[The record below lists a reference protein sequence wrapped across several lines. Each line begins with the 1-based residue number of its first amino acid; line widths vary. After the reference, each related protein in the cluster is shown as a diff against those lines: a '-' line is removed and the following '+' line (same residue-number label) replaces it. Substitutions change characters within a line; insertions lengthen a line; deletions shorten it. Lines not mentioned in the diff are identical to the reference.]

1 MPTSL
6 LSAAPLLLSTVFLL
20 MGVGLLHTHIALEG
34 RTLGFSVAMIGV
46 LTSAY
51 YAGFLVGTYTVP
63 RLTHRIGH
71 IRTFAFCTALVTL
84 VVLVQALDPA
94 YGVWLV
100 LRVLQGLL
108 LVGLYAIIESWLNAA
123 ADPAHR
129 SSVFAVYM
137 MVNLGASAAAQQFLR
152 IRGEG
157 FVLFCVVA
165 ILFCAASLP
174 VVASRQPQPH
184 IRSVPRVQIG
194 HLFRLAPTALVSAL
208 LSGLALGAFWGLLP
222 VYAAARGLALGDIG
236 TYVSVGIAGGVV
248 LQWPLGR
255 FSDRIDRRLA
265 LAAISA
271 VAALAALTNLFLPDA
286 GGIAALVAIFAFGGM
301 SFTLYPIAVAHLV
314 DYVHRD
320 ELLSASSTVL
330 LVNGIGSALGPVLAG
345 ALMGLLGPK
354 LLFVWFCVLDAVLA
368 AYAFHRFTRRKREVT
383 PDDNFVPLVNTG
395 PSSLDLY
402 TDADPAQDA
411 EPDAATPR

>member
-1 MPTSL
+1 MLTSL
-6 LSAAPLLLSTVFLL
+6 RTAIPLLLSTVFLL
-20 MGVGLLHTHIALEG
+20 MGVALLHSHIALEG

-71 IRTFAFCTALVTL
+71 IRTFAFCTAMVTL

-94 YGVWLV
+94 YRVWIV
-100 LRVLQGLL
+100 LRLLQGML
-108 LVGLYAIIESWLNAA
+108 LVGLYAIIESWLNAS

-129 SSVFAVYM
+129 STVFAVYM
-137 MVNLGASAAAQQFLR
+137 MVNLGASAVAQQFLR

-165 ILFCAASLP
+165 ILCCAASLP
-174 VVASRQPQPH
+174 VVTSRQPQPQ
-184 IRSVPRVQIG
+184 IRSVPRVRIA
-194 HLFRLAPTALVSAL
+194 HLFRLAPTALVSAF

-222 VYAAARGLALGDIG
+222 VYAAARGLDVGRIG
-236 TYVSVGIAGGVV
+236 TYVSAGIAGGVV

-265 LAAISA
+265 LSLIGAT
-271 VAALAALTNLFLPDA
+271 AALAALANLFLPSA
-286 GGIAALVAIFAFGGM
+286 GGGAAMAVIFAFGGM
-301 SFTLYPIAVAHLV
+301 SFTLYPISVAHLV
-314 DYVHRD
+314 DYVRRD

-330 LVNGIGSALGPVLAG
+330 LVNGTGSALGPLLAG
-345 ALMGLLGPK
+345 TLMSLLGPK
-354 LLFVWFCVLDAVLA
+354 TLFVWFAVLDTAIA
-368 AYAFHRFTRRKREVT
+368 GYAFYRFTRRKREVT
-383 PDDNFVPLVNTG
+383 ADDNFLPLVNTG
-395 PSSLDLY
+395 PSSLGLY
-402 TDADPAQDA
+402 DKADGGP
-411 EPDAATPR
+411 

>member
-1 MPTSL
+1 
-6 LSAAPLLLSTVFLL
+6 
-20 MGVGLLHTHIALEG
+20 
-34 RTLGFSVAMIGV
+34 

-51 YAGFLVGTYTVP
+51 YAGFLVGTYAIP

-71 IRTFAFCTALVTL
+71 IRTFAFCTALLAV

-94 YGVWLV
+94 YRVWIV

-108 LVGLYAIIESWLNAA
+108 LVGLYAVIESWLNAA
-123 ADPAHR
+123 ANPAHR

-137 MVNLGASAAAQQFLR
+137 MVNLGASAVAQQFLR

-174 VVASRQPQPH
+174 VVATRQPQPH
-184 IRSVPRVQIG
+184 LRSVPQVQIRR
-194 HLFRLAPTALVSAL
+194 LFRLAPTALVSAFT
-208 LSGLALGAFWGLLP
+208 SGLVLGAFWGLLP
-222 VYAAARGLALGDIG
+222 LYAAARGLGVEGIG
-236 TYVSVGIAGGVV
+236 TYMSVAIAGGVV

-265 LAAISA
+265 LSLIS
-271 VAALAALTNLFLPDA
+271 V
-286 GGIAALVAIFAFGGM
+286 IAALVALANLLLPAAGGAAAMVAIFLFGGM

-314 DYVHRD
+314 DYVHSD

-330 LVNGIGSALGPVLAG
+330 LVNGVGSAVGPLAAG
-345 ALMGLLGPK
+345 ALMNMVSPQ
-354 LLFVWFCVLDAVLA
+354 LLFVWFAVLDGMLA
-368 AYAFHRFTRRKREVT
+368 TYAFYRFIHRKREVT
-383 PDDNFVPLVNTG
+383 PDDNFVPLVNTTPG
-395 PSSLDLY
+395 SLDLHS
-402 TDADPAQDA
+402 T
-411 EPDAATPR
+411 RGC

>member
-1 MPTSL
+1 MLTSIR
-6 LSAAPLLLSTVFLL
+6 SSAPLLLSTVFLL
-20 MGVGLLHTHIALEG
+20 MGVGLLHTHIALQG
-34 RTLGFSVAMIGV
+34 RALGFSVAMIGV

-51 YAGFLVGTYTVP
+51 YAGFLVGTYTIP

-84 VVLVQALDPA
+84 VVLVQALEPA
-94 YGVWLV
+94 YGVWFV

-108 LVGLYAIIESWLNAA
+108 LVGLYAIIESWLNASA
-123 ADPAHR
+123 EPAHR
-129 SSVFAVYM
+129 SSVFAIYM
-137 MVNLGASAAAQQFLR
+137 MVNLGASAAAQQLLR

-184 IRSVPRVQIG
+184 IRSMPQVRIR

-208 LSGLALGAFWGLLP
+208 FSGLVLGAFWGLLP
-222 VYAAARGLALGDIG
+222 LYAAARGLGVGEIG
-236 TYVSVGIAGGVV
+236 TYMSVAIAGGVV

-265 LAAISA
+265 LSLISA
-271 VAALAALTNLFLPDA
+271 VAALAALANLFLPSA
-286 GGIAALVAIFAFGGM
+286 GGAAAMVVIFAFGGM

-314 DYVHRD
+314 DYVHRE

-330 LVNGIGSALGPVLAG
+330 LVNGVGSAAGPLLAG
-345 ALMGLLGPK
+345 ALMSLLSPK
-354 LLFVWFCVLDAVLA
+354 LLFVWFAVLDGMLA
-368 AYAFHRFTRRKREVT
+368 AYAFYRFIHRKREVT
-383 PDDNFVPLVNTG
+383 PDDNFVPMVNTS
-395 PSSLDLY
+395 PSSLDR
-402 TDADPAQDA
+402 DSGGGVS
-411 EPDAATPR
+411 R

>member
-1 MPTSL
+1 MLTSL
-6 LSAAPLLLSTVFLL
+6 RSSTPLLLSTVFLL
-20 MGVGLLHTHIALEG
+20 MGVGLLHTHIALQG
-34 RTLGFSVAMIGV
+34 RTLGFSVGMIGV

-51 YAGFLVGTYTVP
+51 YAGFLVGTYTIP

-94 YGVWLV
+94 YGVWFV

-123 ADPAHR
+123 AEPSHR
-129 SSVFAVYM
+129 SSVFAIYM
-137 MVNLGASAAAQQFLR
+137 MLNLGASAAAQQLLR
-152 IRGEG
+152 IPGEG

-184 IRSVPRVQIG
+184 IRSVPQVQIRR
-194 HLFRLAPTALVSAL
+194 LFRLAPTALFTAL
-208 LSGLALGAFWGLLP
+208 LSGLVLGAFWGLLP
-222 VYAAARGLALGDIG
+222 LYAASRGLGVDGIG
-236 TYVSVGIAGGVV
+236 TYMSVAIAGGVV

-255 FSDRIDRRLA
+255 FSDRIDRRMA
-265 LAAISA
+265 LSLIAAT
-271 VAALAALTNLFLPDA
+271 AALAALINLLLPGA
-286 GGIAALVAIFAFGGM
+286 GGVAAMVVIFAFGGM

-330 LVNGIGSALGPVLAG
+330 LVNGVGSAIGPLLAG
-345 ALMGLLGPK
+345 AIMSLLSPR
-354 LLFVWFCVLDAVLA
+354 LLFGWFAVLDGMIA
-368 AYAFHRFTRRKREVT
+368 AYAFYRFIHRKRQVT
-383 PDDNFVPLVNTG
+383 PDDNFVPLVNTT
-395 PSSLDLY
+395 PSSLDIHA
-402 TDADPAQDA
+402 ADGVRDH
-411 EPDAATPR
+411 

>member
-1 MPTSL
+1 MLTSL
-6 LSAAPLLLSTVFLL
+6 RTSTPLLLSTVFLL

-84 VVLVQALDPA
+84 VVLVQALEPS
-94 YGVWLV
+94 YGLWLV

-108 LVGLYAIIESWLNAA
+108 LVGLYAIIESWLNAS

-137 MVNLGASAAAQQFLR
+137 MVNLGASAAAQQLLR

-174 VVASRQPQPH
+174 VVTSRQPQPH
-184 IRSVPRVQIG
+184 IRSIPRVQIA

-222 VYAAARGLALGDIG
+222 VYAAARGLDLGGIG

-265 LAAISA
+265 LSLISA
-271 VAALAALTNLFLPDA
+271 VAALAALTNLFLPGA
-286 GGIAALVAIFAFGGM
+286 EGVAAMVVIFAFGGM

-314 DYVHRD
+314 DYVHAD

-330 LVNGIGSALGPVLAG
+330 LVNGIGSALGPLLAG
-345 ALMGLLGPK
+345 TLMSLLGPK
-354 LLFVWFCVLDAVLA
+354 LLFVWFAVLDGALA

-395 PSSLDLY
+395 ASALDLH
-402 TDADPAQDA
+402 AG
-411 EPDAATPR
+411 DAAAEEGRA

>member
-1 MPTSL
+1 MLTSL
-6 LSAAPLLLSTVFLL
+6 RTSTPLLLSTVFLL
-20 MGVGLLHTHIALEG
+20 MGVGLLHTHIALQG
-34 RTLGFSVAMIGV
+34 RALGFSVAMIGV

-51 YAGFLVGTYTVP
+51 YAGFLVGTYTIP

-71 IRTFAFCTALVTL
+71 IRTFAFCAALVT
-84 VVLVQALDPA
+84 
-94 YGVWLV
+94 
-100 LRVLQGLL
+100 L

-123 ADPAHR
+123 AEPAHR

-184 IRSVPRVQIG
+184 IRSIPQVQIRR
-194 HLFRLAPTALVSAL
+194 LFRLAPTALVSAL
-208 LSGLALGAFWGLLP
+208 LSGLVLGAFWGLLP
-222 VYAAARGLALGDIG
+222 VYAAARGLGADGIG
-236 TYVSVGIAGGVV
+236 TYMSVAIAGGVL

-265 LAAISA
+265 LSLISA
-271 VAALAALTNLFLPDA
+271 VAALAALTNLFLPGA
-286 GGIAALVAIFAFGGM
+286 GGAAAMLVIFAFGGM

-314 DYVHRD
+314 DYMRHD
-320 ELLSASSTVL
+320 ELMSASSTVL
-330 LVNGIGSALGPVLAG
+330 LVNGIGSAVGPLLAG
-345 ALMGLLGPK
+345 ALMTLLSPQ
-354 LLFVWFCVLDAVLA
+354 LLFVWFAVLDGMLA
-368 AYAFHRFTRRKREVT
+368 AYAFYRFIHRQREVT
-383 PDDNFVPLVNTG
+383 PDDNFVPLVSTTPG
-395 PSSLDLY
+395 SLDLHP
-402 TDADPAQDA
+402 THDA
-411 EPDAATPR
+411 RS

>member
-1 MPTSL
+1 M
-6 LSAAPLLLSTVFLL
+6 PLLLSTAFLL
-20 MGVGLLHTHIALEG
+20 MGVGLLHTHIALQG

-71 IRTFAFCTALVTL
+71 IRTFAFCAALL
-84 VVLVQALDPA
+84 AMVVLVQALVPA

-100 LRVLQGLL
+100 LRILQGLL

-123 ADPAHR
+123 ADPRHR
-129 SSVFAVYM
+129 SSVFAIYM

-152 IRGEG
+152 ISGEG
-157 FVLFCVVA
+157 FVLFCMVA

-174 VVASRQPQPH
+174 VAATRQPQPH
-184 IRSVPRVQIG
+184 VHSVPRVQVKR
-194 HLFRLAPTALVSAL
+194 LFRLAPTALVSAL
-208 LSGLALGAFWGLLP
+208 ISGLVLGAFWGLLP
-222 VYAAARGLALGDIG
+222 LYAAARGLDAAGIG
-236 TYVSVGIAGGVV
+236 TYMSVAIAGGVV

-265 LAAISA
+265 LSLISA
-271 VAALAALTNLFLPDA
+271 LAALAALANLFLPMA
-286 GGIAALVAIFAFGGM
+286 GGVAAMVVIFAFGGM

-314 DYVHRD
+314 DYLQRD

-330 LVNGIGSALGPVLAG
+330 LVNGIGSAVGPLLAG
-345 ALMGLLGPK
+345 ALMNLVTPQ
-354 LLFVWFCVLDAVLA
+354 LLFVWFAVLDGILA
-368 AYAFHRFTRRKREVT
+368 GYALYRFTQRKREVT
-383 PDDNFVPLVNTG
+383 PDDNFVPLVTTT
-395 PSSLDLY
+395 PSSLEL
-402 TDADPAQDA
+402 PSS
-411 EPDAATPR
+411 R

>member
-1 MPTSL
+1 MFSSIR
-6 LSAAPLLLSTVFLL
+6 SAMPLLLSTAFLL
-20 MGVGLLHTHIALEG
+20 MGVGLLHTHIALQG

-71 IRTFAFCTALVTL
+71 IRTFAFCAALL
-84 VVLVQALDPA
+84 AMVVLVQALVPA

-100 LRVLQGLL
+100 LRILQGLL

-123 ADPAHR
+123 ADPRHR
-129 SSVFAVYM
+129 SSVFAIYM

-152 IRGEG
+152 ISGEG
-157 FVLFCVVA
+157 FVLFCMVA

-174 VVASRQPQPH
+174 VAATRQPQPH
-184 IRSVPRVQIG
+184 VHSVPRVQVKR
-194 HLFRLAPTALVSAL
+194 LFRLAPTALVSAL
-208 LSGLALGAFWGLLP
+208 ISGLVLGAFWGLLP
-222 VYAAARGLALGDIG
+222 LYAAARGLDAAGIG
-236 TYVSVGIAGGVV
+236 TYMSVAIAGGVV

-265 LAAISA
+265 LSLISA
-271 VAALAALTNLFLPDA
+271 LAALAALANLFLPMA
-286 GGIAALVAIFAFGGM
+286 GGVAAMVVIFAFGGM

-314 DYVHRD
+314 DYLQRD

-330 LVNGIGSALGPVLAG
+330 LVNGIGSAVGPLLAG
-345 ALMGLLGPK
+345 ALMNLVTPQ
-354 LLFVWFCVLDAVLA
+354 LLFVWFAVLDAMLA
-368 AYAFHRFTRRKREVT
+368 GYALYRFTQRKREVT
-383 PDDNFVPLVNTG
+383 PDDNFVPLVTTS
-395 PSSLDLY
+395 PSSLEL
-402 TDADPAQDA
+402 PSS
-411 EPDAATPR
+411 R

>member
-1 MPTSL
+1 MLTSIR
-6 LSAAPLLLSTVFLL
+6 SSAPLLLSTVFLL
-20 MGVGLLHTHIALEG
+20 MGVGLLHTHIALQG
-34 RTLGFSVAMIGV
+34 RALGFSVAMIGV

-51 YAGFLVGTYTVP
+51 YAGFLVGTYTIP

-84 VVLVQALDPA
+84 VVLVQALEPA
-94 YGVWLV
+94 YGVWFV

-108 LVGLYAIIESWLNAA
+108 LVGLYAIIESWLNASA
-123 ADPAHR
+123 EPAHR
-129 SSVFAVYM
+129 SSVFAIYM
-137 MVNLGASAAAQQFLR
+137 MVNLGASAAAQQLLR

-184 IRSVPRVQIG
+184 IRSMPQVRIR

-208 LSGLALGAFWGLLP
+208 FSGLVLGAFWGLLP
-222 VYAAARGLALGDIG
+222 LYAAARGLGVGEIG
-236 TYVSVGIAGGVV
+236 TYMSVAIAGGVV

-265 LAAISA
+265 LSLISA
-271 VAALAALTNLFLPDA
+271 VAALAALANLFLPSA
-286 GGIAALVAIFAFGGM
+286 GGAAAMVVIFAFGGM

-314 DYVHRD
+314 DYVHRE

-330 LVNGIGSALGPVLAG
+330 LVNGVGSAAGPLLAG
-345 ALMGLLGPK
+345 TLMSLLSPK
-354 LLFVWFCVLDAVLA
+354 LLFVWFAVLDGMLA
-368 AYAFHRFTRRKREVT
+368 AYAFYRFIHRKREVT
-383 PDDNFVPLVNTG
+383 PDDNFVPMVNTS
-395 PSSLDLY
+395 PSSLDR
-402 TDADPAQDA
+402 DSGGGVS
-411 EPDAATPR
+411 R

>member
-1 MPTSL
+1 MLTSIR
-6 LSAAPLLLSTVFLL
+6 SSTPLLLSTVFLL

-34 RTLGFSVAMIGV
+34 RSLGFSVAMIGV

-51 YAGFLVGTYTVP
+51 YAGFLVGTYTIP

-71 IRTFAFCTALVTL
+71 IRSFAFGTALVTL

-100 LRVLQGLL
+100 LRVLQGMM
-108 LVGLYAIIESWLNAA
+108 LVGLYAIIESWLNASA
-123 ADPAHR
+123 EPVHR

-137 MVNLGASAAAQQFLR
+137 MVNLGASAMAQQFLR

-174 VVASRQPQPH
+174 VVASQQPQPH
-184 IRSVPRVQIG
+184 IRSVPQVQIRR
-194 HLFRLAPTALVSAL
+194 LFRLAPTALVSAL
-208 LSGLALGAFWGLLP
+208 LSGLVLGAFWGLLP
-222 VYAAARGLALGDIG
+222 VYAVARGLGLGEIG
-236 TYVSVGIAGGVV
+236 TYMSVAIAGGVV

-265 LAAISA
+265 LSLISA
-271 VAALAALTNLFLPDA
+271 VAGLAALVNLFLPST
-286 GGIAALVAIFAFGGM
+286 GGFAAMLVIFAFGGM

-314 DYVHRD
+314 DYVQRD

-330 LVNGIGSALGPVLAG
+330 LVNGIGSAVGPLVAG
-345 ALMGLLGPK
+345 ALMTVFSAK
-354 LLFVWFCVLDAVLA
+354 LLFVWFAVLDGVLA
-368 AYAFHRFTRRKREVT
+368 AYAFYRFIHRKREVT
-383 PDDNFVPLVNTG
+383 PDDNFMPLVNTG
-395 PSSLDLY
+395 PSSLDLHASG
-402 TDADPAQDA
+402 TVAEDA
-411 EPDAATPR
+411 R